1 MFTLS
6 AVAGMLNVAV
16 TRALLFTLYAVDD
29 DDDDDDD
36 DDAFVDIFL
45 RETSGKMFICL
56 HLFLVFKKKIYNI
69 L

>member
-16 TRALLFTLYAVDD
+16 TRALLFTLYAV
-29 DDDDDDD
+29 DD

>member
-16 TRALLFTLYAVDD
+16 TRALLFTLYAV
-29 DDDDDDD
+29 DDDDDD

>member
-16 TRALLFTLYAVDD
+16 TRALLFTLYAV